1 MDLITIGAPLLSSA
15 IALFSAGVAWKS
27 QQVSATSK
35 VLIKV
40 RCVNVRWE
48 SYDGDITWFLENVGQ
63 LPAKNVRIH
72 VLAGGEI
79 GVHKE
84 LEEETID
91 IYPNVRFGLGLH
103 PTARIVKVSWTS
115 PHNPLLRQSVKI
127 PSYAGDLEY
136 QIAVNRMPA
145 PEQ

>member
-1 MDLITIGAPLLSSA
+1 MDLISVVLPLASSA
-15 IALFSAGVAWKS
+15 IALFSAGAAWKS
-27 QQVSATSK
+27 QRVTAESK

-40 RCVNVRWE
+40 RCVNVRWG

-72 VLAGGEI
+72 VLAGGKI
-79 GVHKE
+79 GVHKQ

-103 PTARIVKVSWTS
+103 PKARIVKVSWTS
-115 PHNPLLRQSVKI
+115 PHNPLLRQSVRL
-127 PSYAGDLEY
+127 PTYAGDLEY